1 MEQKLKVF
9 LTVVKHMN
17 FSRAAEEL
25 FITQPAVSQ
34 YVKSLE
40 DELDIKLIDRTNKK
54 IRLTKA
60 GSLVAYYGG
69 EISTLNEKMKQA
81 VEDLAGE
88 VKGKL
93 SVGASYSFGE
103 YILPHIVADFLEKF
117 PSVDPFISIG
127 NTHEIAEKV
136 IHDEIDLGVVE
147 GTISSS
153 KLIAEKIATDRM
165 FVIKGKKEH
174 VEKRVHLNDETWIV
188 REQGSGTREA
198 FEWFAEKNS
207 IQPAKILEFGST
219 QIIKEAVEAGLGV
232 ALLSEWT
239 IRNEL
244 ELEKLKIVGGGSLYY
259 ERNFYAIIRDAPF
272 MTKTAETFLH
282 FLRRD

>member
-174 VEKRVHLNDETWIV
+174 VEKL
-188 REQGSGTREA
+188 
-198 FEWFAEKNS
+198 S
-207 IQPAKILEFGST
+207 I
-219 QIIKEAVEAGLGV
+219 
-232 ALLSEWT
+232 
-239 IRNEL
+239 
-244 ELEKLKIVGGGSLYY
+244 
-259 ERNFYAIIRDAPF
+259 
-272 MTKTAETFLH
+272 
-282 FLRRD
+282 